1 MAGLYIHIPF
11 CASRCI
17 YCGFYST
24 TLLHL
29 QDRYIDAVCREMEL
43 RRRNMEARERGGAG
57 AMESIN
63 TIYIGGGTPSQ
74 LSAGNLR
81 KLFHHIN
88 KVYLQPNG
96 QTGFA
101 NVREITIECNPDD
114 VTDEFVS
121 TLSQLPVNRI
131 SMGAQTFSDER
142 LRFLHRRH
150 NAHQVVEAVGRLR
163 KAGFRN
169 ISIDLMF
176 GFPGETLDD
185 WQRDIDEALALGVEH
200 ISAYSLMVE
209 EGTPLYRMMNQ
220 TSQSTH
226 LRPLEEET
234 ERKMYELLIDR
245 LTSAGYDHYEISNF
259 ALKVSHQEWDS
270 SYLKPLTFDRPLCP
284 LSTPLALGRGV
295 GGEAPSTF
303 DLKPSFRSLHN
314 SNYWNGTPYYGIGA
328 AAHSYGT
335 FLPSSPKNEGKLY
348 RYWNVSDIHQYI
360 QAIEQDIIPFEFE
373 ELNADTRYNDLITTA
388 LRTKE
393 GIFLP
398 SLEPHYHKYLMEN
411 AKTAINNGLLQI
423 DDNHIHLTRQG
434 LFVSDDV
441 MSDLVIV

>member
-57 AMESIN
+57 ATASIN

-81 KLFHHIN
+81 KLFHNIN

-96 QTGFA
+96 QTGFE

-176 GFPGETLDD
+176 GFPGEILDD

-220 TSQSTH
+220 TSQSSH

-234 ERKMYELLIDR
+234 ERKMYEMLIER
-245 LTSAGYDHYEISNF
+245 LTAAGYEHYEISNF
-259 ALKVSHQEWDS
+259 ALKVSHREWDS
-270 SYLKPLTFDRPLCP
+270 SDLKPLNFARPLRP

-295 GGEAPSTF
+295 GGEAPLTF
-303 DLKPSFRSLHN
+303 DLRPSYRSLHN
-314 SNYWNGTPYYGIGA
+314 SNYWNGTPYIGIGA
-328 AAHSYGT
+328 AAHSYNID
-335 FLPSSPKNEGKLY
+335 S
-348 RYWNVSDIHQYI
+348 RQWNISDVYQYI

-373 ELNADTRYNDLITTA
+373 ELDADTRYNDLITTA

-398 SLEPHYHKYLMEN
+398 ALEQPYRDYLLEN
-411 AKTAINNGLLQI
+411 ARQSIDNGLLRI
-423 DDNHIHLTRQG
+423 DNNHIHLTRQG

-441 MSDLVIV
+441 MSNLVKV